1 MRRCEWKLN
10 SRWFEKVSL
19 ECRKRSRST
28 YFGVAVT
35 FCDWSKK
42 KKKKPALLSQ
52 PIRYTTKTNNDLFTH
67 VFPRFIQ
74 LDFFSLQ
81 VSIYRLLV
89 TFSHALTG
97 LFCGF
102 SFGSNKLYRKELCW
116 QMVKQ
121 SSRVANF
128 TLVKPPEG
136 TLGIRV
142 RVHVPWFEVG
152 LGFVNGWPPKTI
164 SSFFIVQARNL
175 LGS

>member
-1 MRRCEWKLN
+1 MIWESFIGVSKAIQEYIL
-10 SRWFEKVSL
+10 WFCSYVL
-19 ECRKRSRST
+19 WL
-28 YFGVAVT
+28 VQ
-35 FCDWSKK
+35 K